1 MTMKTNRILC
11 IYQYAFSQAGGI
23 QTFNRDFIAALENIC
38 ATDPSTSA
46 ELISIYDEQK
56 DIRSTLSSLVLG
68 GSKFATIRHMFTH
81 AWNYD
86 TFIFNHVNLAL
97 LAIIVKVLNPKARII
112 FCVYGVDVWKKLP
125 FYAEWI
131 MNRSTILSI
140 STFTT
145 SELKHYNP
153 ALNDIR
159 LFPCCIKIDKASFG
173 HPNPFKPDTYN
184 ILSVTRL
191 APSEQYKGIHTV
203 ISALPLLITAIPNIR
218 YTIIGK
224 GEDRVRLQALTDS
237 LGVAGYV
244 DFLGFVEDIGGYYEH
259 CDVFTLPSKKEGF
272 GIVYLEAMQYKKPV
286 LAVNYGGPT
295 DVIVDS
301 ETGFLCEYDD
311 VQCLA
316 AKIKMLYDD
325 PSLSKALGEA
335 GYDRLMERF
344 TFEKFEENLQSIL
357 NGSMN

>member
-1 MTMKTNRILC
+1 MNRILFT
-11 IYQYAFSQAGGI
+11 YQYAFSITGGI
-23 QTFNRDFIAALENIC
+23 ETFNKYFISALEEISKAHTEMC
-38 ATDPSTSA
+38 V
-46 ELISIYDEQK
+46 ELVGIYDHEK
-56 DIRSTLSSLVLG
+56 DVKTSLHFQTLDGNKLRAIQCLIANAK
-68 GSKFATIRHMFTH
+68 KF
-81 AWNYD
+81 D
-86 TFIFNHVNLAL
+86 TFIFAHVHLAP
-97 LAIIVKVLNPKARII
+97 LACIVKMLNPKARIL
-112 FCVYGVDVWKKLP
+112 FCTHGIEVWKKLP
-125 FYAEWI
+125 KMTEWI
-131 MNRSTILSI
+131 MNKSTVLTV
-140 STFTT
+140 STF
-145 SELKHYNP
+145 SQKELKKYNP
-153 ALNDIR
+153 KLTDIR
-159 LFPCCIKIDKASFG
+159 IFPNCIKAVKEPASFT
-173 HPNPFKPDTYN
+173 NPFNPQHFN
-184 ILSVTRL
+184 ILSLTRL
-191 APSEQYKGIHTV
+191 DPSEQYKGIHTV

-218 YTIIGK
+218 YTVIGK

-316 AKIKMLYDD
+316 AKIKMLYGD

-344 TFEKFEENLQSIL
+344 TFEKFEENLRSIL
-357 NGSMN
+357 I